1 MVIGIGV
8 FLFVFRRG
16 EVIVILYVDW
26 SNLVEEENDLGRRSE
41 SY

>member
-16 EVIVILYVDW
+16 EGIVILYVDW